1 MRAAGIVAPHAGREF
16 SMSMKE
22 RIGPHLPYLRRYA
35 RALTG
40 SAQSG
45 DAFVRATLEALV
57 SGEVSI
63 DENVP
68 IRVALYKVFH
78 TIWSGPGAK
87 YDPKTDGALSGG
99 SSPEERLKGLNVL
112 PRQALL
118 LSAVE
123 GFAFSDVGVILG
135 VSKDAAQKLAA
146 DAQLEIERE
155 LKTDVLVI
163 EDEAIIAM
171 DIKELAEELGHRVTS
186 IARTR
191 DEAVAAARAKK
202 PGLVLA
208 DIQLADDSSGID
220 AVRDI
225 LAMFDAPVIFVTAFP
240 ERLLTGDRPEPAYL
254 MTKPFERLTLKAT
267 IGQAL
272 FFHRTRQ
279 AA

>member
-1 MRAAGIVAPHAGREF
+1 MTMR
-16 SMSMKE
+16 E

-57 SGEVSI
+57 SGQLSI
-63 DENVP
+63 DEAVP
-68 IRVALYKVFH
+68 VRVALYKVFH
-78 TIWSGPGAK
+78 KIWAGPGAK
-87 YDPKTDGALSGG
+87 YDLKQEGALAGATT
-99 SSPEERLKGLNVL
+99 PEERLKGLSVL
-112 PRQALL
+112 TRQALL

-123 GFAFSDVGVILG
+123 GFAFSDVGAILD
-135 VSKDAAQKLAA
+135 VSKDDAQKLSA

-171 DIKELAEELGHRVTS
+171 DIKELAEELGHRVTA

-191 DEAVAAARAKK
+191 DEAVAAARARK

-225 LAMFDAPVIFVTAFP
+225 LGMFDAPVIFVTAFP
-240 ERLLTGDRPEPAYL
+240 ERLLTGERPEPAYL

-272 FFHRTRQ
+272 FFHRARQ

>member
-1 MRAAGIVAPHAGREF
+1 
-16 SMSMKE
+16 MSMKE
-22 RIGPHLPYLRRYA
+22 RIAPHLPYLRRYA

-40 SAQSG
+40 DQQTG
-45 DAFVRATLEALV
+45 DAYVRATLEALLA
-57 SGEVSI
+57 GEGAL
-63 DENVP
+63 EMEEAA
-68 IRVALYKVFH
+68 RVGLYKLFH
-78 TIWSGPGAK
+78 RIWRGPGAAL
-87 YDPKTDGALSGG
+87 DRSEGGALTEGTN
-99 SSPEERLKGLNVL
+99 PEERLRGLDAA

-123 GFAFSDVGVILG
+123 GFSMGDVGVILG
-135 VSKDAAQKLAA
+135 VSKTEAEALAEAAQR
-146 DAQLEIERE
+146 DIERD
-155 LKTDVLVI
+155 LATDVLVI

-171 DIKELAEELGHRVTS
+171 DIKDLAEELGHRVTA

-191 DEAVAAARAKK
+191 DEAVAAARARK

-220 AVRDI
+220 AVKDI

-272 FFHRTRQ
+272 FFHRRK
-279 AA
+279 AAA

>member
-1 MRAAGIVAPHAGREF
+1 
-16 SMSMKE
+16 MSMKE
-22 RIGPHLPYLRRYA
+22 RLSPHLPYLRRYA

-40 SAQSG
+40 SARSG
-45 DAFVRATLEALV
+45 DAFVRATLEALI
-57 SGEVSI
+57 SGEVAI
-63 DENVP
+63 PQDDPV
-68 IRVALYKVFH
+68 RVALYRVFH
-78 TIWSGPGAK
+78 KIWAAPAVALERSEA
-87 YDPKTDGALSGG
+87 GALAAGR
-99 SSPEERLKGLNVL
+99 SPEERLKGLEVA

-118 LSAVE
+118 LWAVE
-123 GFAFSDVGVILG
+123 GFGFADVGAILG
-135 VSKDAAQKLAA
+135 VSAAEAERLAEE
-146 DAQLEIERE
+146 AQHEIESE

-191 DEAVAAARAKK
+191 DEAVNAARAKP

-225 LAMFDAPVIFVTAFP
+225 LGMFDAPVIFVTAFP

-272 FFHRTRQ
+272 FFHRRQ

>member
-1 MRAAGIVAPHAGREF
+1 
-16 SMSMKE
+16 MSMKE
-22 RIGPHLPYLRRYA
+22 QVGLHLPYLRRYA

-40 SAQSG
+40 SAKSG
-45 DAFVRATLEALV
+45 DAFVRAMLEALV
-57 SGEVSI
+57 SSEIAIPANIST
-63 DENVP
+63 
-68 IRVALYKVFH
+68 RVGLYQVFH
-78 TIWSGPGAK
+78 RIWSVPGAGL
-87 YDPKTDGALSGG
+87 DPKEDGALGAG
-99 SSPEERLKGLNVL
+99 HSPEERLRGLNVM

-123 GFAFSDVGVILG
+123 GFGFADVGTILG
-135 VSKDAAQKLAA
+135 VTEAEAEKLAYE
-146 DAQLEIERE
+146 AQLEIERE

-171 DIKELAEELGHRVTS
+171 DIKELAQELGHRVTT

-191 DEAVAAARAKK
+191 AEAVAAARANP

-225 LAMFDAPVIFVTAFP
+225 LGMFDAPVIFVTAFP

-254 MTKPFERLTLKAT
+254 ITKPFERLTLKAT

-272 FFHRTRQ
+272 FFHRARDQ